1 MRFLPISRVAALAA
15 VLCLPLTLSAQEK
28 VDVATIERIKTEAM
42 DHSQVMDIMSW
53 LTDVHGPRLTGSP
66 ITKAA
71 GDWAIATLRGWGL
84 SNVHYESWGPFGMG
98 WTANAFSARVVSPHP
113 FTMIGY
119 AGAWSTGTAGA
130 QTGRVTRVALDSAPD
145 LEKVRG
151 TLRGAW
157 VIMADAPELE
167 ARFDPMAARLGEE
180 QLARMAAI
188 EPPSL
193 EQQNAS
199 RGRTNFRRGGRV
211 NFTAARNA
219 FLVEEGALGVL
230 QPGRGDGGT
239 VFVSATGSRAADAPA
254 SVPTVVLAGEHYG
267 KLARMVERGVPVE
280 VEINSDVSFYGGDLN
295 SFNIIG
301 EIPGTDPAL
310 KDEVVMIG
318 AHFDSWHAGTGATD
332 NGAGTG
338 VMMEAMRILKALDLA
353 PRRTIKI
360 GLWTG
365 EEQGLLGSRAYV
377 AEHFGTRDSTGF
389 HPTAEQAKF
398 AAYFNVDNGTG
409 KIRGVYQQ
417 SNPAVAPIFEAWM
430 APFKTDGMA
439 TLTIT
444 NTGGTDHL
452 AFDGAGL
459 PGFQFIQ
466 DPVEYSTRTHHSNMD
481 TWERLQADDMKWN
494 SAVLASFAWQAA
506 QRDEK
511 LPRKALD

>member
-1 MRFLPISRVAALAA
+1 MRFLSLPRLAA
-15 VLCLPLTLSAQEK
+15 AAAILVLPLALPAQEQ

-42 DHSQVMDIMSW
+42 EHSQVMDIMSW

-66 ITKAA
+66 ITRAA
-71 GDWAIATLRGWGL
+71 GDWAIATMRKWGL
-84 SNVHYESWGPFGMG
+84 SNVHYESWGPFGRG
-98 WTANAFSARVVSPHP
+98 WTAEAFSARVTAPHP

-119 AGAWSTGTAGA
+119 AGAWSTGTDGPEA
-130 QTGRVTRVALDSAPD
+130 GRVVRVALDSAPD
-145 LEKVRG
+145 LERYRG
-151 TLRGAW
+151 TLKGAW
-157 VIMADAPELE
+157 VIMADPLQLE
-167 ARFDPMAARLGEE
+167 PRFDPMASRFGEE
-180 QLARMAAI
+180 QLERMAAI

-193 EQQNAS
+193 AQQAAS
-199 RGRTNFRRGGRV
+199 RGRGGFRRGGGV
-211 NFTAARNA
+211 NFTAQRNA
-219 FLVEEGALGVL
+219 FLVEEGVLGVL

-239 VFVSATGSRAADAPA
+239 VFVSATGSRAVDAPP
-254 SVPTVVLAGEHYG
+254 SVPTIVLAAEHYG

-280 VEINSDVSFYGGDLN
+280 VEINSAVRFHDGDLN

-338 VMMEAMRILKALDLA
+338 VMMEAMRILRALDLT

-389 HPTAEQAKF
+389 HPTAEQARF

-417 SNPAVAPIFEAWM
+417 SNPAVAPIFDAWM
-430 APFKTDGMA
+430 GPFKADGME

-452 AFDGAGL
+452 AFDAAGL

-494 SAVLASFAWQAA
+494 SAVLAAFAWQAA
-506 QRDEK
+506 QRDEM
-511 LPRKALD
+511 LPRKPID